1 MKTPCLE
8 ACLKR
13 REKGAT
19 AVEFAL
25 VSFFFFTLLFG
36 IIELGRLMYVW
47 NTVQEV
53 TRRAARE
60 AVVRNF
66 TATDQTALQR
76 EAIFRSGGGNGAVYL
91 PFGPEVSDAS
101 VRISYLYDT
110 DPTHVVS
117 PLPGNPK
124 ENISACADA
133 GLTQS
138 CIRYVRAEVC
148 DVDNCEGV
156 LYRPMIGFL
165 LAIGGIDFRIRVPVS
180 PVVMPAESLGF
191 DPFS

>member
-1 MKTPCLE
+1 MKIPCPV
-8 ACLKR
+8 AGASDGQR
-13 REKGAT
+13 GAT
-19 AVEFAL
+19 VVEFAL
-25 VSFFFFTLLFG
+25 ISFFFFTLLFG

-66 TATDQTALQR
+66 TSSDQEALQR
-76 EAIFRSGGGNGAVYL
+76 EAVFRSAGGNGVVYL
-91 PFGPEVSDAS
+91 PFGPEINNAS
-101 VRISYLYDT
+101 VRISYLYDMN
-110 DPTHVVS
+110 PAHVVS

-133 GLTQS
+133 GLTQG

-148 DVDNCEGV
+148 DGDNCEGV

-165 LAIGGIDFRIRVPVS
+165 LAIGGIDFRVRIPVS